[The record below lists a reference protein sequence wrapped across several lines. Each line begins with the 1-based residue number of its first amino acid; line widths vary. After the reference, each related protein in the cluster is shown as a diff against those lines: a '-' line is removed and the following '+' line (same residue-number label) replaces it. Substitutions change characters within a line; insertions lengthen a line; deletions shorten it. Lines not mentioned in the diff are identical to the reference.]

1 MSRSTI
7 TRVSMAM
14 AAVLLLA
21 IPTMTAANLSC
32 AYDPLASSAV
42 SRKEINESAAGPQ
55 EGGMASLSC
64 ARHLSSSSKST
75 SNIWA
80 WDLDAFLMVFY
91 SALNIFLI
99 MMYTKSVLSKGL
111 QSYYGRWKLLLH
123 FVGASMALMS
133 GSISLILYK
142 SFDNDKYAEGFAMV
156 MASAVL
162 TMGGIG
168 AIAMARYTQG
178 DLGTNLAGYV
188 M

>member
-1 MSRSTI
+1 M
-7 TRVSMAM
+7 
-14 AAVLLLA
+14 
-21 IPTMTAANLSC
+21 
-32 AYDPLASSAV
+32 
-42 SRKEINESAAGPQ
+42 
-55 EGGMASLSC
+55 
-64 ARHLSSSSKST
+64 
-75 SNIWA
+75 WA
-80 WDLDAFLMVFY
+80 WDLDTFLMVFY
-91 SALNIFLI
+91 SALNIFFI
-99 MMYTKSVLSKGL
+99 MMYTKSVLSKDL

-142 SFDNDKYAEGFAMV
+142 SLKDDKYAEGFAMV

>member
-1 MSRSTI
+1 MARTL
-7 TRVSMAM
+7 TYRVCLAM
-14 AAVLLLA
+14 TAVLLLA
-21 IPTMTAANLSC
+21 APAMAANLSC
-32 AYDPLASSAV
+32 AYGGAAGYQ
-42 SRKEINESAAGPQ
+42 SAAGPQ
-55 EGGMASLSC
+55 EGGKAP
-64 ARHLSSSSKST
+64 RHLSPSFKSS
-75 SNIWA
+75 NLWR
-80 WDLDAFLMVFY
+80 WDLDTFLMVFY
-91 SALNIFLI
+91 SALNIFFI
-99 MMYTKSVLSKGL
+99 IVYTKSVLSKGL
-111 QSYYGRWKLLLH
+111 QSYYGRWKLFIH

-142 SFDNDKYAEGFAMV
+142 SLDIDKYAEGFATV